1 MNQPNYDK
9 LVFFDTET
17 TGFKPPYIISI
28 AYVAYERGRRT
39 QAQYLVC
46 NPEWPIAPGA
56 SKVNG
61 FTRENT
67 QDKPAFPRIWQD
79 MREAF
84 EDAIWIGHN
93 VPFDCKALG
102 TTLDRYDLEMP
113 DYWYCDT
120 VENARLL
127 VPKTEVKNY
136 KLGTLCEHFGI
147 ELRDWH
153 TANADTMAC
162 LKLYNKLVGLCD
174 GEMVVHKGQKIVER

>member
-1 MNQPNYDK
+1 
-9 LVFFDTET
+9 
-17 TGFKPPYIISI
+17 
-28 AYVAYERGRRT
+28 
-39 QAQYLVC
+39 
-46 NPEWPIAPGA
+46 
-56 SKVNG
+56 
-61 FTRENT
+61 
-67 QDKPAFPRIWQD
+67 
-79 MREAF
+79 
-84 EDAIWIGHN
+84 
-93 VPFDCKALG
+93 
-102 TTLDRYDLEMP
+102 MP

-162 LKLYNKLVGLCD
+162 LKLYNKLMGLCD